1 MATTIDFSDLE
12 NAFMWASA
20 SNSHETEAYISR
32 STGESYYCGDESQD
46 EIPDDIEDDDQ
57 YARVPNPRDLDLGQP
72 LIHRFIG
79 EQAAHLEQDVYDIF
93 RRKGAYSRFKNL
105 LAAKGLLDRWHQ
117 YENQATREA
126 LIEWAEE
133 NGFKVQ

>member
-12 NAFMWASA
+12 EAFLWASG
-20 SNSHETEAYISR
+20 SYSHDTAAYISR
-32 STGESYYCGDESQD
+32 STGQCYYCGDESPD
-46 EIPDDIEDDDQ
+46 EIPDDIEDDSQ
-57 YARVPNPRDLDLGQP
+57 YACVPSQHDLDLGQR

-79 EQAAHLEQDVYDIF
+79 EQAPHLEQDVYDIF
-93 RRKGAYSRFKNL
+93 RHKGAYSRFKNL

-126 LIEWAEE
+126 LTEWAEE